1 MGLLNKLLITT
12 ILIVN
17 TFAWG
22 KAQDIYVS
30 KNGKASFFSEAP
42 LEDIDATSKKV
53 ISAINTKTNKI
64 FFKIPVSSFTF
75 DNGLMQEHFNEKYME
90 SEKYPNATFK
100 GSIENEID
108 YGQNGVYKV
117 KVIGKLNIHGVERE
131 RTINGTIKIENGE
144 ITIQCEFIVKVA
156 DHKIKVP
163 KLVIMNIA
171 EVVLVKV
178 NAVHVPHKED
188 NN

>member
-1 MGLLNKLLITT
+1 MGLLNKLLITC
-12 ILIVN
+12 ILVVN
-17 TFAWG
+17 VFVWV

-42 LEDIDATSKKV
+42 LENINATSNKV
-53 ISAINTKTNKI
+53 ISAINTKTGKI

-90 SEKYPNATFK
+90 SEKYPNTTFK
-100 GSIENEID
+100 GGVESEID
-108 YGQNGVYKV
+108 YNQNGVYQV
-117 KVIGKLNIHGVERE
+117 KVTGKLTIHGVERE
-131 RTINGTIKIENGE
+131 RTIDGIIKVENGE

-163 KLVIMNIA
+163 KLVIKNIA

-178 NAVHVPHKED
+178 NAVHVPHQGD
-188 NN
+188 SN